1 MKQGLK
7 KSSGAAATG
16 RTSSKR
22 KSDGRTNNGRHDLSA
37 KGNKGFKKRAAIKL
51 LQPVTAVVK
60 EHKKSMVELEAE
72 FKEKME
78 EVEMDKWE
86 ATDTIAQLEDD
97 AAAKA
102 KKKARNEKA
111 QPKRKRTRTMMEHG
125 ENKEQRRKQVLRL
138 REKVK
143 ELFDDDVSDEYRA
156 SQLVALVLDSDEG
169 KEALLASEFMER
181 HNKEQQQEVADI
193 IQGHFNTVGIVAKHA
208 KTLSWGTW
216 EDLRKIFGFEFE
228 PPEDETYSTEGDI
241 GKYYRL
247 ELPNGVKVPVLPS
260 KYKIKKQEEIIVNNQ
275 GGYTKVK
282 HGDGFTVDWI
292 ARVREEI
299 ELKSAEFW
307 EKRGCELQV
316 FGDAFRLMAQC
327 KGVNTGARVIG
338 ARRAGGHKNTIKTM
352 VVWEGGD
359 DYKQVK
365 AKMHIAIKALNEIKK
380 NGYINTKYGEVKV
393 TIVGGGDMLW
403 INDCLGLGG
412 FAGRFKCSWCEC
424 DGDELGGTGAGC
436 TKLAR

>member
-7 KSSGAAATG
+7 KSSGAATTG
-16 RTSSKR
+16 KTSSKR
-22 KSDGRTNNGRHDLSA
+22 KSDGRTNNGRHDLST
-37 KGNKGFKKRAAIKL
+37 KGAKGFKKRADNNMRK
-51 LQPVTAVVK
+51 PVAVVVK

-125 ENKEQRRKQVLRL
+125 ENKEQRSRQLVRL

-260 KYKIKKQEEIIVNNQ
+260 KYKIKKQEEVIVNNQ

-299 ELKSAEFW
+299 ELKPAEFW

-327 KGVNTGARVIG
+327 KGV
-338 ARRAGGHKNTIKTM
+338 
-352 VVWEGGD
+352 
-359 DYKQVK
+359 
-365 AKMHIAIKALNEIKK
+365 
-380 NGYINTKYGEVKV
+380 
-393 TIVGGGDMLW
+393 
-403 INDCLGLGG
+403 
-412 FAGRFKCSWCEC
+412 
-424 DGDELGGTGAGC
+424 
-436 TKLAR
+436 

>member
-1 MKQGLK
+1 LKQGLK

-16 RTSSKR
+16 KTSSKR
-22 KSDGRTNNGRHDLSA
+22 KSDGRGNKNLSA
-37 KGNKGFKKRAAIKL
+37 KGVKGFKKRAAIKL
-51 LQPVTAVVK
+51 LEPVAVVVK

-111 QPKRKRTRTMMEHG
+111 QPKRKRTRTMMETDSKNKHG
-125 ENKEQRRKQVLRL
+125 LRQQVVLL
-138 REKVK
+138 KDK
-143 ELFDDDVSDEYRA
+143 INGLFEDDVSDEYRA
-156 SQLVALVLDSDEG
+156 QQLVALVLDSDEG

-260 KYKIKKQEEIIVNNQ
+260 KYKIKKQEEIIVEDQ
-275 GGYTKVK
+275 GGYTKTK

-307 EKRGCELQV
+307 EKRGCELHRCS
-316 FGDAFRLMAQC
+316 A
-327 KGVNTGARVIG
+327 
-338 ARRAGGHKNTIKTM
+338 
-352 VVWEGGD
+352 
-359 DYKQVK
+359 
-365 AKMHIAIKALNEIKK
+365 MHS
-380 NGYINTKYGEVKV
+380 G
-393 TIVGGGDMLW
+393 
-403 INDCLGLGG
+403 
-412 FAGRFKCSWCEC
+412 
-424 DGDELGGTGAGC
+424 
-436 TKLAR
+436 